1 MLAEATPP
9 ELKEVVVCG
18 RRRFPPEA
26 RDSCLYAPRF
36 FRLSREGTY
45 SMDAALVIQY
55 KRPFVGRETLAME
68 SFQDAMTFFGKQAA
82 DGHCEPPT
90 AYMGVDGGMMIIHGE
105 RMALFELIGGE
116 DFHRVFAKAE
126 FAADGLRHELMFTGE
141 RLATEMSQWTQVGV
155 ELGLMEVPG

>member
-1 MLAEATPP
+1 MPTEATPP
-9 ELKEVVVCG
+9 ELKEVLVCG

-26 RDSCLYAPRF
+26 RDPCLYAPRF

-45 SMDAALVIQY
+45 SMDAALVIHY
-55 KRPFVGRETLAME
+55 KRPFVGRESLAME

-82 DGHCEPPT
+82 DGHCEPPA

-126 FAADGLRHELMFTGE
+126 FATDGLRHELMFTGD
-141 RLATEMSQWTQVGV
+141 RLATETEVGV